1 MKTRHAPWTKAAC
14 GPTTDTK
21 RRTRGRLCMY
31 ASKAR
36 AGVACVITNQVV
48 SKPEAGASMFGNDKQ
63 PIGGNI
69 IAHMS
74 TTRLALR
81 KGRGAESV
89 RAPLAHPHLDALA
102 LADLR
107 SNQVI
112 LCVPMRRICHPADL
126 SPILQIS
133 RKTYHPNTALA
144 RVPNCTA
151 CSSQSPTTKKK
162 PV

>member
-1 MKTRHAPWTKAAC
+1 MAVSS
-14 GPTTDTK
+14 TT
-21 RRTRGRLCMY
+21 RTRGRLCMY

-81 KGRGAESV
+81 KGRGE
-89 RAPLAHPHLDALA
+89 
-102 LADLR
+102 
-107 SNQVI
+107 N
-112 LCVPMRRICHPADL
+112 RICKVYD
-126 SPILQIS
+126 SPC
-133 RKTYHPNTALA
+133 LA
-144 RVPNCTA
+144 EGEATF
-151 CSSQSPTTKKK
+151 SIQGSGIGDPTD
-162 PV
+162 